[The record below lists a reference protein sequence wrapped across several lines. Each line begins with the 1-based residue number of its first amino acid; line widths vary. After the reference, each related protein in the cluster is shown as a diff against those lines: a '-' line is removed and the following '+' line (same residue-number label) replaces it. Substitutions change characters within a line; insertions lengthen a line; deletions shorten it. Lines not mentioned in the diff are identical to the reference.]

1 MELTHYATIQQ
12 QNRHPSTT
20 EAYRFISTKEV
31 LDDFAE
37 LGWFPVLVK
46 EAGVRKRENYGY
58 QSHMVRLENP
68 TFHAREI
75 GVGDCKGHIVL
86 KTAHNGQSSFNL
98 FAGLLELVCSN
109 GLMVNR
115 KENVSIPHRGYATW
129 MVAAAVEQVARLFRG
144 AFEERER
151 WMGIR
156 LKRDEQLAFADAAIS
171 LRFDREAVE
180 VDPVEVLTPHRWQQ
194 SEASLWNTLNSV
206 QESIL
211 RGGVRQVRSDGSR
224 FRSRAVK
231 SIDEDVRI
239 NRELWRLAQELE
251 KAVQ

>member
-1 MELTHYATIQQ
+1 
-12 QNRHPSTT
+12 
-20 EAYRFISTKEV
+20 
-31 LDDFAE
+31 
-37 LGWFPVLVK
+37 
-46 EAGVRKRENYGY
+46 
-58 QSHMVRLENP
+58 
-68 TFHAREI
+68 
-75 GVGDCKGHIVL
+75 
-86 KTAHNGQSSFNL
+86 
-98 FAGLLELVCSN
+98 
-109 GLMVNR
+109 
-115 KENVSIPHRGYATW
+115 

-151 WMGIR
+151 WRGLR

-171 LRFDREAVE
+171 LRFDRDAVE
-180 VDPVEVLTPHRWQQ
+180 VDPEEVLAPHRWQQ
-194 SEASLWNTLNSV
+194 SEPNLWNTLNSV

-231 SIDEDVRI
+231 NIDEDVRI